1 MSETRN
7 TRKVVVGVVTSDSMD
22 KTIGVKTERLVLH
35 PRFRKYVKRYTG
47 YKAHDEKSEA
57 HVGDT
62 VELTECR
69 PLSKTKFFRLTRI
82 VRRGKVSEAAFL
94 AEQQGGD
101 A

>member
-22 KTIGVKTERLVLH
+22 KTISVKTERLVLH

-57 HVGDT
+57 RVGDT
-62 VELTECR
+62 VELVECR
-69 PLSKTKFFRLTRI
+69 PLSKTKFFRLVRI
-82 VRRGKVSEAAFL
+82 VRRGKVSSAAIA
-94 AEQQGGD
+94 AEGGES
-101 A
+101 

>member
-7 TRKVVVGVVTSDSMD
+7 KRKVVVGVVTSDSMD
-22 KTIGVKTERLVLH
+22 KTIGVKAERLVLH

-47 YKAHDEKSEA
+47 YKAHDEKGEA
-57 HVGDT
+57 RVGDM

-82 VRRGKVSEAAFL
+82 VRRGKASMAAINAEGGEA
-94 AEQQGGD
+94 
-101 A
+101 